1 MGATIMAPK
10 IGEEEARFWDLLV
23 KGIGGLIAIVTVWIT
38 LWTGLGTLQRQGDQ
52 LKLQQEQIAI
62 QQKQLAVQ
70 QSQFETTS
78 KEQVKALEEEYHRR
92 FWEKKLEVY
101 IQLCH
106 AAGILALT
114 DPKSDEY
121 QQAQHQLMMIYSG
134 ELQLLASPDVRTALG
149 NFLDALSS
157 TSIIKSRDLTSEIPT
172 VKDMV
177 HRGIRVVVMDHHRS
191 VADLALA
198 CRQDSGREFHLT
210 DQEVTRYKAGVESL
224 RKSWDAF
231 DQAIK
236 K

>member
-1 MGATIMAPK
+1 MAPN
-10 IGEEEARFWDLLV
+10 IGEGEARFWDLLV
-23 KGIGGLIAIVTVWIT
+23 KGIAAGIAIGTVVV
-38 LWTGLGTLQRQGDQ
+38 GCRTLQRQGDQ
-52 LKLQQEQIAI
+52 LKI

-78 KEQVKALEEEYHRR
+78 KEQAKALEEEYHRR

-106 AAGILALT
+106 AAGILAQT
-114 DPKSDEY
+114 EPKSDEY
-121 QQAQHQLMMIYSG
+121 QQGQHQLMMIYSG
-134 ELQLLASPDVRTALG
+134 ELQLLASPDVTTALG

-157 TSIIKSRDLTSEIPT
+157 TSIIKSRDLTSEMQQMPA
-172 VKDMV
+172 
-177 HRGIRVVVMDHHRS
+177 IRDLLKKGEKVVIMDLQRA

-224 RKSWDAF
+224 
-231 DQAIK
+231 IK
-236 K
+236 NWEKWGIQPVK